1 MLTPIDIQNQTFN
14 RTLRGYDPEEVRA
27 FLRQLA
33 QEWSTLLEERHTL
46 RQKVDQLSTELTRYK
61 EMENLLQRTLLQAE
75 ENSRITLQNAE
86 KNAALILQEARQ
98 KAEETLHAL
107 QRQRQ
112 QLEEAIETL
121 QQRRQDILLELRTF
135 LTLQLERL
143 DQFSRHAGPPPS
155 PTASPAPSP
164 SPSTPA
170 PPPKSPSWAEKIAAK
185 L

>member
-14 RTLRGYDPEEVRA
+14 RTLRGYDPEEVRT

-46 RQKVDQLSTELTRYK
+46 RQKVDQLNSELTRYK

-135 LTLQLERL
+135 LSLQLERL
-143 DQFSRHAGPPPS
+143 DQFSRQGSPSASTPAPIPPPPS
-155 PTASPAPSP
+155 P
-164 SPSTPA
+164 A
-170 PPPKSPSWAEKIAAK
+170 PPQKSPSWAEKIAAK

>member
-14 RTLRGYDPEEVRA
+14 RTLRGFDPDEVRA

-33 QEWSTLLEERHTL
+33 QEWSTLLEERNTL
-46 RQKVDQLSTELTRYK
+46 RQKVEQLSSELARYK
-61 EMENLLQRTLLQAE
+61 EMESLLQRTLLQAE

-98 KAEETLHAL
+98 KAEETLQAL

-121 QQRRQDILLELRTF
+121 QQRRQHILLELRTF
-135 LTLQLERL
+135 LSLQLERL
-143 DQFSRHAGPPPS
+143 DQFTHPTGASSSAASPSLPSSPHTPSS
-155 PTASPAPSP
+155 PT
-164 SPSTPA
+164 
-170 PPPKSPSWAEKIAAK
+170 KSFSWAEKIAEK

>member
-33 QEWSTLLEERHTL
+33 QEWSALLEERHTL
-46 RQKVDQLSTELTRYK
+46 RQKVEQLSTELTRYK
-61 EMENLLQRTLLQAE
+61 EMESLLQRTLLQAE

-98 KAEETLHAL
+98 KADEILHAL
-107 QRQRQ
+107 QRQRE
-112 QLEEAIETL
+112 QLEEAIQTL
-121 QQRRQDILLELRTF
+121 QQRRQEILLELRTF
-135 LTLQLERL
+135 LSLQLERL
-143 DQFSRHAGPPPS
+143 DQFSRAPGSPSPAVSPTTPPPVS
-155 PTASPAPSP
+155 PTASP
-164 SPSTPA
+164 
-170 PPPKSPSWAEKIAAK
+170 PKTPSWAEKIAAK